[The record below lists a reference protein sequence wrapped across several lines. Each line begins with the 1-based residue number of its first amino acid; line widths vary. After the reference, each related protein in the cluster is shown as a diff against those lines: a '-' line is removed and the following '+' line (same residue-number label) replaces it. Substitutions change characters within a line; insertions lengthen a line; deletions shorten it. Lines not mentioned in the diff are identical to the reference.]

1 MDLHV
6 PGVGAVFGIG
16 DDLHIP
22 GAGGVLGS
30 SMVPAPLAVTPGA
43 SVADAE
49 TVVGLVAITMLPDLV
64 DWDTYIDQL
73 RGFDAYVEPT
83 KSLDAFIRQTEAW
96 DTER

>member
-1 MDLHV
+1 MFQES
-6 PGVGAVFGIG
+6 AR
-16 DDLHIP
+16 
-22 GAGGVLGS
+22 S
-30 SMVPAPLAVTPGA
+30 SGLETTFIFRAQVVC
-43 SVADAE
+43 SVRAWCLPPWL
-49 TVVGLVAITMLPDLV
+49 VGLVAITMLPDLV